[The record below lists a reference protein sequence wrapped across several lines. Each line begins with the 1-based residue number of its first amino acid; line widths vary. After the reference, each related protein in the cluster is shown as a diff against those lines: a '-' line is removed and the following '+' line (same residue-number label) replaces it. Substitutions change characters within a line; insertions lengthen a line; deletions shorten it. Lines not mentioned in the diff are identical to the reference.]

1 MKFRRLPLSFL
12 IGKCRAHAA
21 GGRHQNKLP
30 QRLIHPA
37 QHMALSHIGGGF
49 CRDDIRLGDHSW
61 TVQSSCVNQTNQCIV
76 DICGSD
82 PACRAAAVASEPP
95 ATHPDGC
102 LDRNMKRCV
111 AYFGDTYAVATLPH
125 ASYECY
131 ARPGPPRPPTPPP
144 SPQPPPAPPGP
155 APPFRLNLEG
165 VGPWSA
171 PVYGAIGETFAQGR
185 DLDGMVHPANT
196 EIFGPFLTAIS
207 SKQNAELLAWLGCP
221 AGVGSVPAGVDSST
235 AEQVIAAQCNLQL
248 PRITENGARI
258 GLLSECGG
266 HGKNFHFHER
276 LSCVGGSRESNR
288 DPATGHSNQ
297 VGTALDGSKIFGKY
311 ERAGTSEDAI
321 ASLDTCGGHF
331 GVTPLDSSGLEYH
344 YHVSDKPPFTI
355 ACFGPAG
362 SPARLATVEDC
373 RKLYPQHCGGQPIK
387 LTTARDKQA
396 IEYDLFCPCFDAN
409 GSNVDTD
416 WVTASSRSAG
426 ARDNTAGEVLRTV
439 FFVLSACGAICCF
452 CCHLSIRRAR
462 KR

>member
-1 MKFRRLPLSFL
+1 
-12 IGKCRAHAA
+12 
-21 GGRHQNKLP
+21 
-30 QRLIHPA
+30 
-37 QHMALSHIGGGF
+37 
-49 CRDDIRLGDHSW
+49 
-61 TVQSSCVNQTNQCIV
+61 
-76 DICGSD
+76 
-82 PACRAAAVASEPP
+82 
-95 ATHPDGC
+95 
-102 LDRNMKRCV
+102 
-111 AYFGDTYAVATLPH
+111 
-125 ASYECY
+125 
-131 ARPGPPRPPTPPP
+131 
-144 SPQPPPAPPGP
+144 
-155 APPFRLNLEG
+155 
-165 VGPWSA
+165 
-171 PVYGAIGETFAQGR
+171 
-185 DLDGMVHPANT
+185 MVHPANT

-276 LSCVGGSRESNR
+276 LSCIGGSRESNR

-416 WVTASSRSAG
+416 WATASSRSAG

-462 KR
+462 KRRLAMVAAGVEMSATKTPERVSKKKGEHRSRQPMFTREPPVQYSNGQKTGPTVSVSVGKRPLTRGELEGCSIKELLALARERQVDTTGCVERREIVEKLAHEQAWAE